1 MGPRRGRRRRR
12 RAARPAAR
20 HQAARLR
27 RDRGK
32 KGVSRHR
39 RAGASPPMR
48 GLSTLSDSSFSK
60 ARALCCA
67 SAAPSDAERSPRGRG
82 RPRRQPTRAA
92 PAPPTSCTL
101 KLPPLAP
108 CRDAAALACTC
119 PAARAAYAHSKWPR
133 KVRIGPSGAV
143 FEPASGAFDVTVTP
157 GEEMY
162 DAVERCP
169 PGGCMLLLP
178 GTHAG
183 PLKLGPRMVENGE
196 WPPVWTADK
205 EVHIFGRGR
214 ATLRAADDNVLSSR
228 AVTATVDGL
237 VLRRGRG
244 LDGRSYACACIDGGG
259 LRLQASDIQNSWG
272 IAAAIDVHNGDP
284 VFASCK

>member
-1 MGPRRGRRRRR
+1 MACSFK
-12 RAARPAAR
+12 AA
-20 HQAARLR
+20 
-27 RDRGK
+27 
-32 KGVSRHR
+32 
-39 RAGASPPMR
+39 
-48 GLSTLSDSSFSK
+48 
-60 ARALCCA
+60 
-67 SAAPSDAERSPRGRG
+67 
-82 RPRRQPTRAA
+82 
-92 PAPPTSCTL
+92 
-101 KLPPLAP
+101 
-108 CRDAAALACTC
+108 AAAL
-119 PAARAAYAHSKWPR
+119 PQSKWPR
-133 KVRIGPSGAV
+133 KVRIFRSGAV
-143 FEPASGAFDVTVTP
+143 LEPYSGAFDVTVAP
-157 GEEMY
+157 GEDVQAAV
-162 DAVERCP
+162 DACP
-169 PGGCMLLLP
+169 PGGCVLLLP